1 MKAESFPTGQS
12 IKSKIKWPS
21 RKRRK
26 FGKRER
32 QGESKKERKKER
44 KEEKE
49 TERKTFSRR
58 PSQVV
63 IVVATASTRD
73 EGAPWHKGNCH
84 EKKNGRT
91 L

>member
-1 MKAESFPTGQS
+1 ME
-12 IKSKIKWPS
+12 
-21 RKRRK
+21 
-26 FGKRER
+26 
-32 QGESKKERKKER
+32 ERKKER